1 MHTLYQEN
9 LLDHYR
15 NPRNWGSL
23 PHPTHR
29 GSAEN
34 PTCGDKL
41 EVDIDV
47 WHDKIKAIRFRGSGC
62 AVSQASASLLSE
74 HVLGMKKE
82 DVLSLTKET
91 TFKLVGV
98 PLSPV
103 RVKCALLSLETLQ
116 QAVINS

>member
-1 MHTLYQEN
+1 MHSLYQEN

-15 NPRNWGSL
+15 NPRNWGTL
-23 PHPTHR
+23 PHPTHT

-34 PTCGDKL
+34 PTCGDRL

-47 WHDKIKAIRFRGSGC
+47 QRDKIKAIRFRGVGC

-74 HVLGMKKE
+74 HVLGMKTE
-82 DVLSLTKET
+82 EVLSLTRET
-91 TFKLVGV
+91 TLRLVGV

-103 RVKCALLSLETLQ
+103 RMKCALLSLETLH
-116 QAVINS
+116 QAINNS